1 MDTYIRAASQISM
14 QQPLSEQWMDAPIL
28 PSAVFN
34 EPIDPDYKQ
43 FISPAE
49 ARRMGRLLKRAVA
62 ASLDTLQKG
71 NCTNPDA
78 IITGTGLGCVENT
91 EKFLNALI
99 DNDEQCLPPTPFM
112 QSTHNTISSQVALK
126 LQCHGYNSTYSH
138 RGTSFDSALLDAIMQ
153 FQLKRISTALI
164 GGYDE
169 MTPAYFKM
177 LAKIGY
183 WRTDSADI
191 ASLKQ
196 AGMTGSLACGAAV
209 SLLLT
214 NTHSPECLCRII
226 DTNLYYTHNTEEQSA
241 LIHAFL
247 QQHNLSENDIDT
259 VVCGFSGD
267 NDNDSVYHHLLQSN
281 FPDTTALWY
290 KHLFGESFC
299 ASGYGIYSAA
309 VCLKHQ
315 QIPEPLIYQMGQN
328 KPSSIN
334 NILVINHF
342 HKHDFSLTLLAPC
355 SSSTPL

>member
-1 MDTYIRAASQISM
+1 
-14 QQPLSEQWMDAPIL
+14 MDAPIL

-49 ARRMGRLLKRAVA
+49 ARRMGHLLKRAVA
-62 ASLDTLQKG
+62 ASLDTLKKG
-71 NCTNPDA
+71 DCPNPDA

-99 DNDEQCLPPTPFM
+99 DNQEQCLPPTPFM

-183 WRTDSADI
+183 WRTGTIDLT
-191 ASLKQ
+191 SLKQ
-196 AGMTGSLACGAAV
+196 TGMTGSIACGAAV

-214 NTHSPECLCRII
+214 NTYSPECLCRII
-226 DTNLYYTHNTEEQSA
+226 DTNLFYTHTPEEQSS
-241 LIHAFL
+241 LIPSFL
-247 QQHNLSENDIDT
+247 QQHNLSETDIDA
-259 VVCGFSGD
+259 VICGFSGD
-267 NDNDSVYHHLLQSN
+267 DNNDSVYRHLLNSN

-299 ASGYGIYSAA
+299 ASGYGIYTAA
-309 VCLKHQ
+309 LCLKHQ
-315 QIPEPLIYQMGQN
+315 QIPEHLIYQTGHN
-328 KPSSIN
+328 NPDIIG

-355 SSSTPL
+355 SNSTLL

>member
-1 MDTYIRAASQISM
+1 M
-14 QQPLSEQWMDAPIL
+14 QHPLTEEWMDAPIL

-49 ARRMGRLLKRAVA
+49 ARRMGHLLKRAVA
-62 ASLDTLQKG
+62 ASLDTLKKG
-71 NCTNPDA
+71 DCSNPDA

-99 DNDEQCLPPTPFM
+99 DNQEQCLPPTPFM

-183 WRTDSADI
+183 WRTGTIDL

-196 AGMTGSLACGAAV
+196 TGMTGSIACGAAV

-214 NTHSPECLCRII
+214 NTYSPECLCRII
-226 DTNLYYTHNTEEQSA
+226 DTNLFYTHTPEEQSS
-241 LIHAFL
+241 LIHSFL
-247 QQHNLSENDIDT
+247 QQHNLSETDIDA
-259 VVCGFSGD
+259 VICGFSGD
-267 NDNDSVYHHLLQSN
+267 DNNDSVYRHLLNSN
-281 FPDTTALWY
+281 FPDTTAIWY

-299 ASGYGIYSAA
+299 ASGYGIYTAA
-309 VCLKHQ
+309 NCLKQ
-315 QIPEPLIYQMGQN
+315 QRIPEYLIYQTGHN
-328 KPSSIN
+328 NPDIIG

-355 SSSTPL
+355 SNSTLL

>member
-1 MDTYIRAASQISM
+1 MDAYIRAASQISM
-14 QQPLSEQWMDAPIL
+14 QHPLSEEWMDAPIL

-49 ARRMGRLLKRAVA
+49 ARRMGHLLKRAVA
-62 ASLDTLQKG
+62 VSLDTLQKG
-71 NCTNPDA
+71 ECSNPDA

-99 DNDEQCLPPTPFM
+99 DNQEQCLPPTPFM

-153 FQLKRISTALI
+153 FQLHRISTALI

-169 MTPAYFKM
+169 MTPAYFNM
-177 LAKIGY
+177 LAKIAY
-183 WRTDSADI
+183 WRDGNVDL

-214 NTHSPECLCRII
+214 NTYSPECLCRIV
-226 DTNLYYTHNTEEQSA
+226 DTNLFYTHNPEEQSS
-241 LIHAFL
+241 LIHSFL
-247 QQHNLSENDIDT
+247 QQHNLSETDIDA
-259 VVCGFSGD
+259 VMCGFSGD
-267 NDNDSVYHHLLQSN
+267 DNNDSVYHHLLQSN

-299 ASGYGIYSAA
+299 ASGYGIYTAA

-315 QIPEPLIYQMGQN
+315 KFPEHLIYRSGHHDADFVG
-328 KPSSIN
+328 

-355 SSSTPL
+355 SNSPLL

>member
-14 QQPLSEQWMDAPIL
+14 QHPLTEEWMDAPIL

-49 ARRMGRLLKRAVA
+49 ARRMGHLLKRAVA
-62 ASLDTLQKG
+62 ASLDTLKKG
-71 NCTNPDA
+71 DCPNPDA

-99 DNDEQCLPPTPFM
+99 DNQEQCLPPTPFM

-183 WRTDSADI
+183 WRTGTIDLT
-191 ASLKQ
+191 SLKQ
-196 AGMTGSLACGAAV
+196 TGMTGSIACGAAV

-214 NTHSPECLCRII
+214 NTYSPECLCRII
-226 DTNLYYTHNTEEQSA
+226 DTNLFYTHTPEEQSS
-241 LIHAFL
+241 LIPSFL
-247 QQHNLSENDIDT
+247 QQHNLSETDIDA
-259 VVCGFSGD
+259 VICGFSGD
-267 NDNDSVYHHLLQSN
+267 DNNDSVYRHLLNSN

-299 ASGYGIYSAA
+299 ASGYGIYTAA
-309 VCLKHQ
+309 LCLKHQ
-315 QIPEPLIYQMGQN
+315 QIPEHLIYQTGHN
-328 KPSSIN
+328 NPDIIG

-355 SSSTPL
+355 SNSTLL

>member
-1 MDTYIRAASQISM
+1 
-14 QQPLSEQWMDAPIL
+14 MDAPIL

-49 ARRMGRLLKRAVA
+49 ARRMGHLLKRAVA
-62 ASLDTLQKG
+62 ASLDTLKKG
-71 NCTNPDA
+71 DCSNPDA

-99 DNDEQCLPPTPFM
+99 DNQEQCLPPTPFM

-183 WRTDSADI
+183 WRTGTIDL

-196 AGMTGSLACGAAV
+196 TGMTGSIACGAAV

-214 NTHSPECLCRII
+214 NTYSPECLCRII
-226 DTNLYYTHNTEEQSA
+226 DTNLFYTHTPEEQSS
-241 LIHAFL
+241 LILSFL
-247 QQHNLSENDIDT
+247 QQHNLSETDIDA
-259 VVCGFSGD
+259 VICGFSGD
-267 NDNDSVYHHLLQSN
+267 DNNDSVYRHLLNSN

-309 VCLKHQ
+309 LCLKHQ
-315 QIPEPLIYQMGQN
+315 QIPEHLIYQTGHN
-328 KPSSIN
+328 NPDIIG

-355 SSSTPL
+355 SNSTLL

>member
-1 MDTYIRAASQISM
+1 MDTFIRAASQISI
-14 QQPLSEQWMDAPIL
+14 QQPLSEQWMDTPVL

-34 EPIDPDYKQ
+34 EPVDPDFKA

-49 ARRMGRLLKRAVA
+49 ARRMGHLLKRAVV

-71 NCTNPDA
+71 NCSNPDA

-99 DNDEQCLPPTPFM
+99 DNQEQCLPPTPFM

-138 RGTSFDSALLDAIMQ
+138 RGTSFDSALLDAVMQ

-169 MTPAYFKM
+169 MTPAYFEM

-183 WRTDSADI
+183 WRTNIVDVE
-191 ASLKQ
+191 SLKQ
-196 AGMTGSLACGAAV
+196 PGQTGSIACGAAV

-214 NTHSPECLCRII
+214 DTCSPDCLCRII
-226 DTNLYYTHNTEEQSA
+226 DTSLFYTRNAEEQSA
-241 LIHAFL
+241 LVHAFL
-247 QQHNLSENDIDT
+247 QQHNLSENDIDA

-267 NDNDSVYHHLLQSN
+267 DDNDSVYRNLLSTN

-299 ASGYGIYSAA
+299 ASGYGIYTSA
-309 VCLKHQ
+309 VCLHQ
-315 QIPEPLIYQMGQN
+315 QRIPEHLIYQKGQ
-328 KPSSIN
+328 KKSIQLN

-342 HKHDFSLTLLAPC
+342 KKNDFSLTLLAPC